1 MNQKI
6 SKTAHIK
13 ELNAEIDRLKAE
25 LFATREKNGIYVPA
39 DQYEQREESSKK
51 NQFRIEELEAAME
64 ALSVTHQAELKKQL
78 AETERLQQVRPSGKK
93 FGQEYISLIV
103 FTDSS
108 LLSIFPVSSISPGR
122 YIWMRLCFLEVMQAF
137 FLNWGIWL
145 SISSGKASDWDT
157 E

>member
-1 MNQKI
+1 MSAFKLPNSFWETSQSMIMWLQVQVNQKI

-64 ALSVTHQAELKKQL
+64 VLVATHQAEVKQQL
-78 AETERLQQVRPSGKK
+78 DEKYRIQQVWQALCTIVGARSTTPCSPKQSLRSG
-93 FGQEYISLIV
+93 S
-103 FTDSS
+103 
-108 LLSIFPVSSISPGR
+108 
-122 YIWMRLCFLEVMQAF
+122 
-137 FLNWGIWL
+137 
-145 SISSGKASDWDT
+145 
-157 E
+157 